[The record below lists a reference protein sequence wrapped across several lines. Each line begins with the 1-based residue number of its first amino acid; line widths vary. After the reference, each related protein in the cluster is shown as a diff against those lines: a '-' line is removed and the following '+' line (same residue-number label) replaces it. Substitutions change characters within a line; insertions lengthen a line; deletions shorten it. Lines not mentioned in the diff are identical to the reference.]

1 MTAAALSRRYAVL
14 DVFTAAPLLGNPL
27 AVVIDAEGLSDAQ
40 MAAYARWT
48 NLSETTFLLPPA
60 DPAADYRVRIFTPG
74 GELPFAGHP
83 TLGSAQAWLDAGG
96 VPRRAGEVVQ
106 ECGVGLVR
114 VRRVAVNG
122 AETATRLAFQAPP
135 LRRSGPADAATVAQ
149 VRAALRLTASDVL
162 QVEWI
167 DNGPGWLGV
176 RLADAAAVRALQPD
190 FATMAAA
197 GLKIGV
203 VGAWPAGGE
212 VDVEVRAFV
221 PELGVPEDPVTGSLN
236 AGLAQWLTGAGLLP
250 ARYVAGQ
257 GHALGRDGRVHV
269 ERIAAGENA
278 GVWIAGDVTRCVSG
292 TLRL

>member
-1 MTAAALSRRYAVL
+1 MSAPIDRRTVVL
-14 DVFTAAPLLGNPL
+14 DVFTAEPLKGNPL

-48 NLSETTFLLPPA
+48 NLSETTFLLPPT

-83 TLGSAQAWLDAGG
+83 TLGSCQAWLDAGG
-96 VPRRAGEVVQ
+96 VPRQAGVVVQ
-106 ECGVGLVR
+106 ECGVGLVQ
-114 VRRVAVNG
+114 VRQIDG
-122 AETATRLAFQAPP
+122 APSRLAFAAPP
-135 LRRSGPADAATVAQ
+135 LRRSGPAEPAVVAQ
-149 VRAALRLTASDVL
+149 VLRALQIGADAVL
-162 QVEWI
+162 GVEWI

-176 RLADAAAVRALQPD
+176 RLHDAAAVRALVPD
-190 FATMAAA
+190 FVAMR
-197 GLKIGV
+197 GLNVGV
-203 VGAWPAGGE
+203 VGAWPAGSA

-221 PELGVPEDPVTGSLN
+221 PDLGVPEDPVTGSLN
-236 AGLAQWLTGAGLLP
+236 AGLAQWLIGSGVLP

-269 ERIAAGENA
+269 EHIAAGAWA
-278 GVWIAGDVTRCVSG
+278 GVWIAGDVTRCIAG

>member
-114 VRRVAVNG
+114 VRRVDG
-122 AETATRLAFQAPP
+122 HATRLAFQAPP

-149 VRAALRLTASDVL
+149 VRASLRLTAPEVL

-190 FATMAAA
+190 FAVMAAA

-221 PELGVPEDPVTGSLN
+221 PDLGVPEDPVTGSLN